1 MASKFDQQIKKNI
14 SRRRKSL
21 RITQAE
27 MAEKLGVD
35 RNTYRYIEMGK
46 TILVS
51 ERVDQIAEIL
61 GVEPE
66 ELILGFELY
75 NPESDPRLYEFKED
89 FGRKM
94 ADSERARLS
103 EIASLHGQIAA
114 LEEKIDILQD
124 ALKDKTEIISF
135 LKANK

>member
-1 MASKFDQQIKKNI
+1 MASKFDQQIKENI
-14 SRRRKSL
+14 SHRRKSL

-35 RNTYRYIEMGK
+35 RNTYRYIETGK

-51 ERVDQIAEIL
+51 ERVDQIADIL

-75 NPESDPRLYEFKED
+75 NPESDPRLYEFKVD
-89 FGRKM
+89 YGRKM
-94 ADSERARLS
+94 ADSERALLD
-103 EIASLHGQIAA
+103 EIASLHGQVVA
-114 LEEKIDILQD
+114 LEEKINILQD
-124 ALKDKTEIISF
+124 SLRDKTEIINF
-135 LKANK
+135 LKAKN